1 MLKCSHFEE
10 YVGYNIIKNYIKE
23 LKSKEIR
30 PKFFPIYPP
39 LGTNGRWNWISG
51 LVGSHGNMYGAF

>member
-10 YVGYNIIKNYIKE
+10 YMGYKIIKNYIKE

-30 PKFFPIYPP
+30 PTFFPIYPP
-39 LGTNGRWNWISG
+39 LGTNGRWNGISG
-51 LVGSHGNMYGAF
+51 HVSSHDNMYGAF

>member
-1 MLKCSHFEE
+1 M
-10 YVGYNIIKNYIKE
+10 GYKIIKNYIKE

-39 LGTNGRWNWISG
+39 LGTNERWNWISG
-51 LVGSHGNMYGAF
+51 HVSIHGNMYGAF